1 MNDFY
6 YSEKPTS
13 PIREKEFA
21 VAWKNKELHFISVS
35 GVFSFDD
42 HLDKA
47 SRLLIENYVPSGNM
61 VLDMG
66 CGYGAIGLFLK
77 ALYPQL
83 VLTLADI
90 NERAVEYAQKN
101 AERNNLWVNV
111 VKSDL
116 YAALNGNRY
125 HDIVTNPPVAAG
137 KKVVTQLI
145 QGAKEHLH
153 PGGSLWLVAFHNKG
167 GSTYKRIMEET
178 FGNAE
183 DIEKQGGIRVYR
195 STQGEGS
202 SVLPE
207 N

>member
-6 YSEKPTS
+6 YSEKPHS
-13 PIREKEFA
+13 EIREKEFTA
-21 VAWKNKELHFISVS
+21 VWKNKTLCFTSVS
-35 GVFSFDD
+35 GVFSFEDQ
-42 HLDKA
+42 LDKA
-47 SRLLIENYVPSGNM
+47 SRLLTENYTPSGNF

-66 CGYGAIGLFLK
+66 CGYGAIGLFIK

-83 VLTLADI
+83 VMTLADI

-101 AERNNLWVNV
+101 AKRNNLWVKV

-116 YAALNGNRY
+116 FEALQGNLY

-145 QGAKEHLH
+145 QQAAEHLY
-153 PGGSLWLVAFHNKG
+153 PEGALWLVAFHNKG
-167 GSTYKRIMEET
+167 GSTFKKIMEET
-178 FGNAE
+178 FGNVE

-195 STQGEGS
+195 S
-202 SVLPE
+202 VLKAQDP
-207 N
+207 

>member
-6 YSEKPTS
+6 YSEKPRS
-13 PIREKEFA
+13 EIHEKEFTA
-21 VAWKNKELHFISVS
+21 TWKNKTLSFTSVS
-35 GVFSFDD
+35 GVFSFEDQ
-42 HLDKA
+42 LDKA
-47 SRLLIENYVPSGNM
+47 SRLLIQNYAPSGNS

-83 VLTLADI
+83 VMTLADI
-90 NERAVEYAQKN
+90 NERAVEYTKKN
-101 AERNNLWVNV
+101 AERNNLWVKV

-116 YAALNGNRY
+116 YESLQGNLF

-137 KKVVTQLI
+137 KKIVTQLVRKA
-145 QGAKEHLH
+145 GEHLY
-153 PGGSLWLVAFHNKG
+153 PGGALWLVAFHNKG
-167 GSTYKRIMEET
+167 GSTFKKIMEET

-195 STQGEGS
+195 SVLQGQDE
-202 SVLPE
+202 
-207 N
+207 

>member
-1 MNDFY
+1 
-6 YSEKPTS
+6 
-13 PIREKEFA
+13 
-21 VAWKNKELHFISVS
+21 
-35 GVFSFDD
+35 
-42 HLDKA
+42 
-47 SRLLIENYVPSGNM
+47 M

-145 QGAKEHLH
+145 QRAKEHLH

>member
-6 YSEKPTS
+6 YSEKPNS
-13 PIREKEFA
+13 PIREKEFT
-21 VAWKNKELHFISVS
+21 VTWKNKTLNFTSVS
-35 GVFSFDD
+35 GVFSFEDQ
-42 HLDKA
+42 LDKA
-47 SRLLIENYVPSGNM
+47 SRLLIENYIPAGNSA
-61 VLDMG
+61 LDMG

-83 VLTLADI
+83 AITLADI
-90 NERAVEYAQKN
+90 NERAVEYTQKN
-101 AERNNLWVNV
+101 AQRNSLWVKV

-116 YAALNGNRY
+116 YESLNGGLF

-137 KKVVTQLI
+137 KKVITQLI
-145 QGAKEHLH
+145 QQAAQHLH
-153 PGGSLWLVAFHNKG
+153 PGGALWLVAFHNKG
-167 GSTYKRIMEET
+167 GSTFKKIMEET

-195 STQGEGS
+195 SVLQGQ
-202 SVLPE
+202 

>member
-6 YSEKPTS
+6 YSEKPKS
-13 PIREKEFA
+13 EVREKEYT
-21 VAWKNKELHFISVS
+21 VTWRNKTLTLTSVS
-35 GVFSFDD
+35 GVFSFES
-42 HLDKA
+42 HIDKA
-47 SRLLIENYVPSGNM
+47 SMLLIENFSPSGNS

-66 CGYGAIGLFLK
+66 CGYGAIGLFIK

-90 NERAVEYAQKN
+90 NERAVAYAKKN
-101 AERNNLWVNV
+101 AERNNLWVKV

-116 YAALNGNRY
+116 YDALGDLMF

-145 QGAKEHLH
+145 QQARDHLY
-153 PGGSLWLVAFHNKG
+153 PGGALWIVAFHNKG
-167 GSTYKRIMEET
+167 GSSFKGIMEEA

-183 DIEKQGGIRVYR
+183 DVEKQGGIRVYCSR
-195 STQGEGS
+195 K
-202 SVLPE
+202 V
-207 N
+207 

>member
-6 YSEKPTS
+6 YSEKPQS
-13 PIREKEFA
+13 DIREKEFQ
-21 VAWKNKELHFISVS
+21 VTWKNKTLLFTTVS
-35 GVFSFDD
+35 GVFSFSDQ
-42 HLDKA
+42 LDKA
-47 SRLLIENYVPSGNM
+47 SRLLIESYKPTGNS

-83 VLTLADI
+83 VMTLADI
-90 NERAVEYAQKN
+90 NERAVEYAQRN
-101 AERNNLWVNV
+101 AEQNNLWVKV

-116 YAALNGNRY
+116 YEAFNGGRF

-145 QGAKEHLH
+145 RQAAEHLH

-167 GSTYKRIMEET
+167 GSTFKKIMEDA
-178 FGNAE
+178 FGNVE
-183 DIEKQGGIRVYR
+183 DVEKQGGIRVYR
-195 STQGEGS
+195 STLQSTGE
-202 SVLPE
+202 
-207 N
+207 

>member
-6 YSEKPTS
+6 YSEKPQS
-13 PIREKEFA
+13 EIREKEFQ
-21 VAWKNKELHFISVS
+21 VSWRNKTLVFTSVS
-35 GVFSFDD
+35 GVFSFGDQI
-42 HLDKA
+42 DKA
-47 SRLLIENYVPSGNM
+47 SRLLIENFKPSGYS

-83 VLTLADI
+83 VTTLADI

-101 AERNNLWVNV
+101 AERNHLWVKV

-116 YAALNGNRY
+116 YEAFSGELF

-145 QGAKEHLH
+145 HEAKDHLH
-153 PGGSLWLVAFHNKG
+153 PGGSLWLVAYHNKG
-167 GSTYKRIMEET
+167 GSTFKKIMEEA
-178 FGNAE
+178 FGNVE
-183 DIEKQGGIRVYR
+183 DMEKQGGIRVYR
-195 STQGEGS
+195 STLQSTGE
-202 SVLPE
+202 
-207 N
+207 